1 MNTQFDT
8 IESGQEF
15 LVLLRE
21 AVDEAKSNV
30 ESDITAESDGRV
42 PRRLDALRLV
52 LYKLE
57 KLEHHLKAS
66 GRLFNDL
73 RTLRPL
79 LLTERADSAVAG
91 VGIET
96 KAEIPKPGSRDL
108 DLEKFGK
115 QHV

>member
-52 LYKLE
+52 LYKLD

-73 RTLRPL
+73 RTLRRL
-79 LLTERADSAVAG
+79 LLEERADSAVAG

-96 KAEIPKPGSRDL
+96 KA
-108 DLEKFGK
+108 
-115 QHV
+115 